1 MSLTLLNEKMFLSQ
15 EKERKINAHYH
26 DNKTNYRYK
35 RDVKEDYNDDL
46 KNYGFFNFVII
57 NLFFGRFRSLFCKK
71 QRLSGYS

>member
-35 RDVKEDYNDDL
+35 KDVREDYYDDL
-46 KNYGFFNFVII
+46 KNYGF
-57 NLFFGRFRSLFCKK
+57 
-71 QRLSGYS
+71 